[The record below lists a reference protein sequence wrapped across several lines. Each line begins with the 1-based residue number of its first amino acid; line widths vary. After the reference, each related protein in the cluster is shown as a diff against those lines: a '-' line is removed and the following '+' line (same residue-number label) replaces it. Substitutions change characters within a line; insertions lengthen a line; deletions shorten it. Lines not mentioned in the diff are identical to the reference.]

1 MYKHNST
8 LFELSGVVKIKGM
21 QVFIFY
27 LNAKPFFIFYLNAD
41 YYQSNV
47 SNTFKP
53 LNLSRG
59 QRVR

>member
-21 QVFIFY
+21 QNHFLF
-27 LNAKPFFIFYLNAD
+27 FYLNAD

-47 SNTFKP
+47 SNSFKP
-53 LNLSRG
+53 LNLSSE
-59 QRVR
+59 